1 MYAVKELEQ
10 IADIVSKNLL
20 ERARWWLQVDHE
32 FSPEGKKELL
42 EFHQL
47 TQKQLKRAKA
57 VFSDLNLEKA
67 QKMAQKYQEYK
78 DFGRELERQ
87 HFSRLKEEV
96 NKSVTSSKTHLEL
109 VSMFRTIGS
118 HANNVAQIILEWPS
132 GDKN

>member
-1 MYAVKELEQ
+1 
-10 IADIVSKNLL
+10 
-20 ERARWWLQVDHE
+20 
-32 FSPEGKKELL
+32 
-42 EFHQL
+42 
-47 TQKQLKRAKA
+47 
-57 VFSDLNLEKA
+57 
-67 QKMAQKYQEYK
+67 MAQKYQEYK